1 MVNDTISD
9 LLTKIRNANN
19 VKHYLVQ
26 VPSTKITKSI
36 AKILKD
42 EGFIETYQLFKKT
55 ILIILKYTGKNKQP
69 VISELK
75 RISKPGLRVYSHTKN
90 IPLVP
95 RNLGILILSTSEGL
109 MTSTNAQ
116 MKKIGGE
123 ILLEVY

>member
-1 MVNDTISD
+1 MVNDKISD

-19 VKHYLVQ
+19 AKHYLVQ
-26 VPSTKITKSI
+26 VPSTKTTKAI
-36 AKILKD
+36 AQILKD
-42 EGFIETYQLFKKT
+42 EGFIETYLLFKKT
-55 ILIILKYTGKNKQP
+55 ILILLKYQGKNKQP